1 MLRQILLPLAMLL
14 AVQAAAVVVEVQ
26 LPYKDLRLKD
36 GTLLTEV
43 AIKSFNTSAGTAL
56 LLVKKDLISVR
67 MSLLP
72 DEVSARLKELTPVLS
87 KEEQEAEKKQEVE
100 ARQLAARNA
109 ERRQQQAENEVRADR
124 AASRQVNVQAREQAD
139 KRNADRLVE
148 EVAVVAEARARVYFK
163 YEDDPHSNIG
173 AVVSGDLS
181 LEAPEPV
188 PGWTGRYR
196 VTGTAY
202 RQYINNQASGYGR
215 GHKDFEILIDT
226 ADKGKPKVVDIRV
239 K

>member
-1 MLRQILLPLAMLL
+1 MLL

-26 LPYKDLRLKD
+26 LPYEDLRLKD
-36 GTLLTEV
+36 GAQLTEV
-43 AIKSFNTSAGTAL
+43 VIKSFNTSAGTAL
-56 LLVKKDLISVR
+56 LQVRKDLISVR

-72 DEVSARLKELTPVLS
+72 DEVSARLKELAPVLT
-87 KEEQEAEKKQEVE
+87 KEEQEAEKKQEAE

-109 ERRQQQAENEVRADR
+109 EHHQQQAEDEVRADR
-124 AASRQVNVQAREQAD
+124 AASRQLNVQAREQSD
-139 KRNADRLVE
+139 KKKADRLLE
-148 EVAVVAEARARVYFK
+148 DVAVVAEARARVYFK
-163 YEDDPHSNIG
+163 YEDDPFSNIG

-181 LEAPEPV
+181 LSAPELV
-188 PGWTGRYR
+188 PGWAGRYR

-202 RQYINNQASGYGR
+202 RQYINNRSSGFGR

-226 ADKGKPKVVDIRV
+226 ADKGKPKVVDISV

>member
-1 MLRQILLPLAMLL
+1 MLL
-14 AVQAAAVVVEVQ
+14 AIQAAAVVVEVQ

-36 GTLLTEV
+36 GAQLTEV
-43 AIKSFNTSAGTAL
+43 VIKSFNTSAGTAL
-56 LLVKKDLISVR
+56 LQVKKDLISVR

-72 DEVSARLKELTPVLS
+72 DEVSARLKELAPVLT
-87 KEEQEAEKKQEVE
+87 KEEQEAEKKQETE

-109 ERRQQQAENEVRADR
+109 ERHQEQAEDEVRADR
-124 AASRQVNVQAREQAD
+124 AASRQLNVQAREQAD
-139 KRNADRLVE
+139 KKNTNRLLE

-163 YEDDPHSNIG
+163 YEDDPFSNIG

-181 LEAPEPV
+181 LSAPEQV

-202 RQYINNQASGYGR
+202 RQYINNRSSGFGR

-226 ADKGKPKVVDIRV
+226 ADKGKPKVVDISV